1 MSSSLDLDQVLY
13 ARAAWRKSLLVPLW
27 IFQVT
32 VLRCLMGLFAYRLA
46 ETFDH
51 YEELDRLGSMPIVEV
66 VYGLPIPPS
75 LWTAC

>member
-1 MSSSLDLDQVLY
+1 
-13 ARAAWRKSLLVPLW
+13 
-27 IFQVT
+27 
-32 VLRCLMGLFAYRLA
+32 MGHFAYRLA

-75 LWTAC
+75 L